1 MIFCYTP
8 IAWIKTVFVCCQ
20 WWWNWGDTARVWYEQ
35 NMIGL
40 FWGDKEYVHIGLK
53 EGGYLGDLG
62 LDVIIVLKSMLKK
75 IWTGIGLV
83 QN

>member
-1 MIFCYTP
+1 
-8 IAWIKTVFVCCQ
+8 
-20 WWWNWGDTARVWYEQ
+20 
-35 NMIGL
+35 MIGL